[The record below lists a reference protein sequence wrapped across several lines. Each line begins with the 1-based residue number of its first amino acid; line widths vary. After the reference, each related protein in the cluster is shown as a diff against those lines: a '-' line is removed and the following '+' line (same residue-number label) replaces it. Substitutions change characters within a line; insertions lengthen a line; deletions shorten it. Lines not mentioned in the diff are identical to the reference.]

1 MCLTVQRDV
10 RCKEKENLRIVPE
23 VGTWATWDSRWTSVD
38 VSKKRRSMSSPSWI
52 LCNQRQ
58 CALIVAKQSE
68 SMVKPLHSKITTN
81 KLPPATDWP
90 TIEDPSSN
98 LEMVKRKNVEGE
110 AYNKQTHQ
118 SATTLRAG
126 FLYLHPGCKSAVDFD
141 RHATKGTEEVRRNA

>member
-1 MCLTVQRDV
+1 MSECAKRRKMEGKREFEDYAGS
-10 RCKEKENLRIVPE
+10 RNLGKR
-23 VGTWATWDSRWTSVD
+23 GASW
-38 VSKKRRSMSSPSWI
+38 KRRSMSI
-52 LCNQRQ
+52 LILGNQRQ
-58 CALIVAKQSE
+58 CGISNTKQSE
-68 SMVKPLHSKITTN
+68 SVVKPLRSKYSTK
-81 KLPPATDWP
+81 KLPPATDRP
-90 TIEDPSSN
+90 TKQDPSSN